1 MKYKKPFPVGTVD
14 GAAPA
19 FLVSTVYL
27 LNLQS
32 AVIWTHLD
40 EVHTKNRK
48 S

>member
-14 GAAPA
+14 GAGPA

-27 LNLQS
+27 INLQF
-32 AVIWTHLD
+32 AVICTHLD
-40 EVHTKNRK
+40 EVHTKDQK